1 MRHERDKKNPNYKCP
16 TCGKSGVNQDESDES
31 IIDIA
36 DLAPITKKDKNS
48 SKKGGLQDRL

>member
-16 TCGKSGVNQDESDES
+16 TCGKSGVNEEESDES

-36 DLAPITKKDKNS
+36 ALAPITKKDKNS
-48 SKKGGLQDRL
+48 TKKGGL